1 MIAYL
6 KACVLYI
13 CNDYKWSKEIEEFVR
28 WSLLYDMHCKMT
40 FFGEAIENA
49 NRSADEQ
56 TGRRGPRNLLKLLP
70 DEFTVHDADL
80 IRQANGMD
88 TRGTRNMLS
97 QWVHRGY
104 LLQMTDDSFSK
115 IKKQK

>member
-1 MIAYL
+1 
-6 KACVLYI
+6 
-13 CNDYKWSKEIEEFVR
+13 
-28 WSLLYDMHCKMT
+28 MT

-49 NRSADEQ
+49 NRSTEEQ

-115 IKKQK
+115 ISSNERKSQARLGFAEERRNFDEVKIKK

>member
-1 MIAYL
+1 MA
-6 KACVLYI
+6 
-13 CNDYKWSKEIEEFVR
+13 
-28 WSLLYDMHCKMT
+28 
-40 FFGEAIENA
+40 FFGKAIESA
-49 NRSADEQ
+49 NRSAEEQ
-56 TGRRGPRNLLKLLP
+56 TGRRGPQNLLNLLP
-70 DEFTVHDADL
+70 DEFTVHDAEL

-115 IKKQK
+115 MKKCNNVKM

>member
-1 MIAYL
+1 
-6 KACVLYI
+6 
-13 CNDYKWSKEIEEFVR
+13 
-28 WSLLYDMHCKMT
+28 MT
-40 FFGEAIENA
+40 FCGEAQENA
-49 NRSADEQ
+49 NRSAAEQ
-56 TGRRGPRNLLKLLP
+56 TDRRGPRNLLKLLP

>member
-1 MIAYL
+1 M
-6 KACVLYI
+6 LYI

-28 WSLLYDMHCKMT
+28 WSLQYDMYCKMT
-40 FFGEAIENA
+40 FFGEAIEAA

-56 TGRRGPRNLLKLLP
+56 KGHRGPRNLLEQLP
-70 DEFTVHDADL
+70 NEFTVHDAGL

-88 TRGTRNMLS
+88 SRGTRNMLS

-104 LLQMTDDSFSK
+104 LLQMTDDSFCK
-115 IKKQK
+115 VKK

>member
-1 MIAYL
+1 M
-6 KACVLYI
+6 LYI

-49 NRSADEQ
+49 NRFSEEQ